1 MYINRYVYVYN
12 RSNDRYNV
20 PGGGRGDGGRGRGG
34 RGRGRGSVRGS
45 VIIDEDK
52 GEERAEITIIKA
64 CYHVISKEDELA
76 CLYPIESV
84 IIPLPGDSTYNPPG
98 GDMTKR
104 LMDDKMQ
111 VLLIGNH
118 QDKIFRLAGAYRHLV
133 TVAKNVR
140 LAAVRKMKDD
150 FKSIDNAYD
159 MKNEIDEGIIYND
172 WSYVGDKE
180 NLDDVIQKRKSYDA
194 SNRNLQKIEKKDK
207 RINSD
212 DSKNKN
218 KNKNDPLNIVPVE
231 KTRWVKI
238 DMNLNQKSINDSHIF
253 PFSSKVEHLWESNIL
268 PDLIADIYDG
278 TRMTSNKGLPGLPL
292 SLSRTIEN
300 NNVIDDNSINSDNK
314 IQNLDEINNV
324 LEIEGI
330 RISFSLCAST
340 YATTYLEHLV
350 ETMNN
355 Q

>member
-1 MYINRYVYVYN
+1 V
-12 RSNDRYNV
+12 NV
-20 PGGGRGDGGRGRGG
+20 
-34 RGRGRGSVRGS
+34 
-45 VIIDEDK
+45 DEDK

-98 GDMTKR
+98 GEMTKR

-140 LAAVRKMKDD
+140 LAPVRKLKDD
-150 FKSIDNAYD
+150 FNSIDNTYD

-172 WSYVGDKE
+172 WSFKGDKE
-180 NLDDVIQKRKSYDA
+180 YMDAIIQKRKTYDA
-194 SNRNLQKIEKKDK
+194 SNRNLQKTEKIEKKK
-207 RINSD
+207 SND
-212 DSKNKN
+212 DV
-218 KNKNDPLNIVPVE
+218 KNKNDALITAPVE
-231 KTRWVKI
+231 KTRWLKI
-238 DMNLNQKSINDSHIF
+238 DTNLNQKSISDSHIF
-253 PFSSKVEHLWESNIL
+253 PFSSKVEKLWESNIL
-268 PDLIADIYDG
+268 PDLIADMYDG

-300 NNVIDDNSINSDNK
+300 KNDVIDDSSVSSKIDNELE
-314 IQNLDEINNV
+314 NVDDINNM